1 MERLTCLLVPEI
13 RKRNMISDDELRAI
27 RAPTLVVWTS
37 HDPTGA
43 VEVGER
49 IAQLIPNARLVVMDG
64 CGHWPQFENAELFN
78 RLELEFLAG

>member
-1 MERLTCLLVPEI
+1 
-13 RKRNMISDDELRAI
+13 
-27 RAPTLVVWTS
+27 VVWTS

-49 IAQLIPNARLVVMDG
+49 IAHLIPNARMVVMDG